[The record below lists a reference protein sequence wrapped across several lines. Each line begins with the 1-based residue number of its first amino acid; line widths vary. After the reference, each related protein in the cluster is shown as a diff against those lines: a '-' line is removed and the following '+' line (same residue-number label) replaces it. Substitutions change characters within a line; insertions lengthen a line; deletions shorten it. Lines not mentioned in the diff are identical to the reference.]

1 MVFSRVKCS
10 ATLHYLILANNIKY
24 LYNVTAMFT
33 REKKFTN
40 KDGSTRIYLQLAETI
55 RDGDKVRQKIVANLG
70 RLDHLQDEK
79 QIDKLIEGL
88 LPYTKKKELIS
99 LLNHSGSHQE
109 AIKRWDKIWGPVLI
123 YQAIWKE
130 LGLDRI
136 LKEYQSKSR
145 FEFDIN
151 ASLFAMVL
159 NRLVD
164 PDSKSGVHHWIQG
177 VYEPSFASLSLQHFY
192 RGLDFL
198 AEHKEPLE
206 NELFTQLQKLYAIPL
221 HIVFWDTTSTYFEGE
236 GPESL
241 AKFGFSKDNR
251 SDRVQIVIGL
261 LVTEEGI
268 PLAHEIFPGNLHDT
282 KSMLQAFAIL
292 KERFQVKKIILV
304 GDRGMVSNAFL
315 SSLDEQGYEYIVG
328 MKMRKLK
335 HMQRILRSEEP
346 WETVEPIETVRDTTL
361 TLRTS
366 EKEVIQKR
374 SPLQV
379 QEVFFQYKR
388 YVICLNPQEA
398 SYDQTTREIVVQ
410 KLQEKLNEGGVKS
423 LIANAAYKRFV
434 KVEGTRAQID
444 QEVISAEA
452 LYDGKYILHTN
463 NQTLSA
469 KEIALNYKHLWRV
482 ERSFR
487 ELKSTLDLRPI
498 FHWSEP
504 RVRGHV
510 MVCVLSYLLESLL
523 RKKLKDQNID
533 CCFKELMKDLQQI
546 QASLLVY
553 PDGRE
558 RIVRAELP
566 GQSYLAFQALKITPP
581 VLSKEVS
588 TT

>member
-1 MVFSRVKCS
+1 
-10 ATLHYLILANNIKY
+10 
-24 LYNVTAMFT
+24 MFT

-40 KDGSTRIYLQLAETI
+40 KDGSTRVYLQLAETI
-55 RDGDKVRQKIVANLG
+55 REGDKVRQKIVANLG
-70 RLDHLQDEK
+70 RLDQLQEEK

-88 LPYTKKKELIS
+88 LPYAKKKELTH
-99 LLNHSGSHQE
+99 LLTHAGSHQE
-109 AIKRWDKIWGPVLI
+109 AVKKWDKLWGPVLI

-130 LGLDRI
+130 LGVDRI
-136 LKEYQSKSR
+136 LKEYQSNSR
-145 FEFDIN
+145 LGFDLN

-164 PDSKSGVHHWIQG
+164 PDSKAGVHHWIQG
-177 VYEPSFASLSLQHFY
+177 VYEPSFDSLSLQHFY

-198 AEHKEPLE
+198 AEHKESLE
-206 NELFTQLQKLYAIPL
+206 NELFVSIQKLYADPL

-261 LVTEEGI
+261 LVTEDGI

-304 GDRGMVSNAFL
+304 GDRGMVSEAFL
-315 SSLDEQGYEYIVG
+315 QELTEQGFEYIVG

-335 HMQRILRSEEP
+335 NMERILRAEEP
-346 WETVEPIETVRDTTL
+346 WETVETTETVKDTKL

-366 EKEVIQKR
+366 EKEVAQKR
-374 SPLQV
+374 APLLV
-379 QEVFFQYKR
+379 QEVFFQHKR

-398 SYDQTTREIVVQ
+398 SYDQTTRELVVQ
-410 KLQEKLNEGGVKS
+410 KLQDKLKEGGIKS

-444 QEVISAEA
+444 QEVISAEE

-463 NQTLSA
+463 NQTLTA

-510 MVCVLSYLLESLL
+510 MICVLSYLLESLL
-523 RKKLKDQNID
+523 RKKLKDQHMD
-533 CCFKELMKDLQQI
+533 CCFKDVMKDLQLI
-546 QASLLVY
+546 QASHLIY

-566 GQSYLAFQALKITPP
+566 GQSYLAFQALKMSPP

-588 TT
+588 A